1 VADATVQGIETQ
13 ALEVVRGGE
22 ARELMII
29 LNRQDPAALD
39 RRVAEIKQAL
49 AEAVRDHSAL

>member
-1 VADATVQGIETQ
+1 MADATVQGIETQ